1 MNRTI
6 YEELAGILIEG
17 EAATYSQR
25 ANEVAPNIRYC
36 LFNLDE
42 SSADVKELMQLKNA
56 PGGSDL
62 LAAKINV
69 SKPTI

>member
-1 MNRTI
+1 M
-6 YEELAGILIEG
+6 AGILIES

-69 SKPTI
+69 SKCTTLC